1 MTLSRVLIAGGGT
14 GGHVYPG
21 VAIAEEIQRR
31 NPDARV
37 VFVGTTRGLEARI
50 LPPLGYPL
58 ETITVSRLKG
68 GGLWGRIKGLFRLP
82 IGVFQSWRAL
92 RRHRPQVVLGVG
104 GYASGPALLAAWLTR
119 RPTAIQEQNA
129 TPGFTNRTLGK
140 LVRAVFLGF
149 EAGARSFSVK
159 KTTFTGNPIRA
170 ALAARLDA
178 TTSSAAAP
186 AAAGHAAP
194 ANARLAV
201 LVFGGSQGAR
211 FLNERA
217 PAALAALAAARPD
230 LALEVVHQTG
240 AVDEDATRARYADSP
255 LAARAEVTPFIHDM
269 PSAYARADVALCR
282 AGALTVAE
290 LTAVGLPCLL
300 VPFPFAA
307 DNHQEANAR
316 VLADAGAGLLVR
328 QEDWRDD
335 AVATWLAGLAD
346 DRSGLAAMAQASLSL
361 ARPDAARIIVDAL
374 ERLAG
379 VAPGSAAG
387 STTDATTNGGTD
399 AATDAATDA
408 TRSSI
413 GGAA

>member
-1 MTLSRVLIAGGGT
+1 MTPTTLSRVMIAGGGT

-21 VAIAEEIQRR
+21 VAVAEEIQRR

-37 VFVGTTRGLEARI
+37 VFVGTARGLEARI

-68 GGLWGRIKGLFRLP
+68 GGLWGRVKGLFRLP

-92 RRHRPQVVLGVG
+92 RRHRPEVVLGVG

-149 EAGARSFSVK
+149 EAGARFFSTK
-159 KTTFTGNPIRA
+159 KTAFTGNPIRA
-170 ALAARLDA
+170 ALAERLDETISSA
-178 TTSSAAAP
+178 SSSAAAP
-186 AAAGHAAP
+186 APSESG
-194 ANARLAV
+194 RLAV

-211 FLNERA
+211 FLNERV
-217 PAALAALAAARPD
+217 PGALAALAAARPD
-230 LALEVVHQTG
+230 LTLEVVHQTG
-240 AVDEDATRARYADSP
+240 AADEDATRARYADGP
-255 LAARAEVTPFIHDM
+255 LAGRAEVTPFIHDM

-316 VLADAGAGLLVR
+316 VLADAGAAHLVL
-328 QEDWRDD
+328 QNDWRDD
-335 AVATWLAGLAD
+335 AVAAWLGGLAD
-346 DRSGLAAMAQASLSL
+346 DRGALASMSATSRSL
-361 ARPDAARIIVDAL
+361 ARPDAARVIVDAL
-374 ERLAG
+374 ERLAAG
-379 VAPGSAAG
+379 LPAASGASASAPTSGP
-387 STTDATTNGGTD
+387 TPN
-399 AATDAATDA
+399 
-408 TRSSI
+408 